1 MQKRLELAKELMKDS
16 GVIFISIDI
25 NELTQLKLL
34 CDEIFGE
41 DNLIS
46 LISVK
51 VKDPAGYGG
60 GSFVFD
66 VVEYLLMYAKNVNVF
81 RSTNQESPMEIDPE
95 PLTKQVKNYGKI
107 MLNFGKPKLV
117 KEISLQNVGPV
128 KIFKCENYS
137 IENFPRSYLQYSNE
151 ISLPIYPQLTNEE
164 CRIVVNAVISAV
176 ENIK

>member
-1 MQKRLELAKELMKDS
+1 MKKRLELAMELMKDS
-16 GVIFISIDI
+16 GAIFISIDI

-66 VVEYLLMYAKNVNVF
+66 VVEYLLMYAKNVNVS
-81 RSTNQESPMEIDPE
+81 RSINQQEPPMEIDPE
-95 PLTKQVKNYGKI
+95 PLTKQVKSYGKI
-107 MLNFGKPKLV
+107 MFNF
-117 KEISLQNVGPV
+117 
-128 KIFKCENYS
+128 
-137 IENFPRSYLQYSNE
+137 
-151 ISLPIYPQLTNEE
+151 
-164 CRIVVNAVISAV
+164 
-176 ENIK
+176 